1 MATNV
6 SRRFAET
13 TEEEIQTKRLKLNA
27 DNTLKANKKS
37 ANILREYLK
46 EKNQDSLFENYDTE
60 IEQDACS
67 LLHGLEKT
75 RWREVQG
82 YLV

>member
-1 MATNV
+1 M
-6 SRRFAET
+6 SRRLAET

-46 EKNQDSLFENYDTE
+46 EKNQDSLFENYDNVRLNETLAHFYM
-60 IEQDACS
+60 D
-67 LLHGLEKT
+67 LRKPDGG
-75 RWREVQG
+75 R
-82 YLV
+82 Y

>member
-46 EKNQDSLFENYDTE
+46 EKKSGQF
-60 IEQDACS
+60 I
-67 LLHGLEKT
+67 
-75 RWREVQG
+75 
-82 YLV
+82 